1 MPTAVKFS
9 QEFYERFGHQAVDEL
24 VNYLNRIDSG
34 YRSELTELNE
44 LNFRRFDDKLERR
57 AAELEARIDVKAAE
71 LEARIDVNAAEL
83 EARIDT
89 KVAELEARI
98 DTKVAELET
107 RIDTKVAELEARI
120 DTKAA
125 ELEARIGEAE
135 RRLIRWLF
143 AFWAPTML
151 SVVAMLVTVLIRL

>member
-98 DTKVAELET
+98 DTKVAELE
-107 RIDTKVAELEARI
+107 ARI